1 MCSEPCNEMGRE
13 VDGATVDTDSI
24 LGTDGEVRET
34 LAKYR
39 DDSVEER
46 V

>member
-1 MCSEPCNEMGRE
+1 MGRE
-13 VDGATVDTDSI
+13 VDGETVNDDSI
-24 LGTDGEVRET
+24 LGMDGEVRET

-46 V
+46 I